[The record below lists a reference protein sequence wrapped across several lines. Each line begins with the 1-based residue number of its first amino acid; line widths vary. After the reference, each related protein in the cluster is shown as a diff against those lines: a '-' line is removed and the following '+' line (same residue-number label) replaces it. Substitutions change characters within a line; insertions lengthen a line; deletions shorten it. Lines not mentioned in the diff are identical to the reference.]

1 MAHLNPPKKQ
11 QGIVLILALIM
22 VVAVTGIA
30 VTLMNSSSIDAK
42 ITAAVQEREVAE
54 NEVMG
59 TVLKVIANQAAAG
72 RNSAFFKK
80 PEQIPEGGFDLG
92 AIGDSTNKMINLNN
106 GELDLP
112 CPRKYNFTSG
122 VSCNMVE
129 VNTTITYGK
138 KSIHTLTVK
147 TGVAQEMASLNTGG

>member
-54 NEVMG
+54 NEVNIEV
-59 TVLKVIANQAAAG
+59 TSDL
-72 RNSAFFKK
+72 NSLSKYLRVASIWARSVT
-80 PEQIPEGGFDLG
+80 PQI
-92 AIGDSTNKMINLNN
+92 K
-106 GELDLP
+106 
-112 CPRKYNFTSG
+112 
-122 VSCNMVE
+122 
-129 VNTTITYGK
+129 
-138 KSIHTLTVK
+138 
-147 TGVAQEMASLNTGG
+147 

>member
-1 MAHLNPPKKQ
+1 MTVQVFLLARSLMPDDNLKVNNQKTYELGEGSSSRKLTFKDKYRRAIFTTTIRLNNVGANFVAHLNPPKKQ

-80 PEQIPEGGFDLG
+80 PEQIPEAGFDLG
-92 AIGDSTNKMINLNN
+92 AIGDSTK
-106 GELDLP
+106 
-112 CPRKYNFTSG
+112 
-122 VSCNMVE
+122 
-129 VNTTITYGK
+129 
-138 KSIHTLTVK
+138 
-147 TGVAQEMASLNTGG
+147 

>member
-80 PEQIPEGGFDLG
+80 PEQIPE
-92 AIGDSTNKMINLNN
+92 
-106 GELDLP
+106 
-112 CPRKYNFTSG
+112 
-122 VSCNMVE
+122 
-129 VNTTITYGK
+129 
-138 KSIHTLTVK
+138 
-147 TGVAQEMASLNTGG
+147 